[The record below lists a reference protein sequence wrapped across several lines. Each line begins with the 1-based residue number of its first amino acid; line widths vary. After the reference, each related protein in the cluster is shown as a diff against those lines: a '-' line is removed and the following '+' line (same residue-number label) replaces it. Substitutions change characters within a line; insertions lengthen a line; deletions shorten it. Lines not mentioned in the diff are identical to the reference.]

1 MAKDESQESLLKR
14 EREIKKSIGV
24 SPAFAAA
31 AAYEGVPRVTKHLLG
46 DAPMGL
52 AQMVQSGK
60 DISKLDKGGTPLR
73 QIAEFTRDEV
83 KAIQRFARESGVKV
97 PIVSGVSPV
106 MREMRSGYFQPE
118 KLPTERVAETISKLL
133 KKNPV
138 LRPAGAISHIG
149 LSGTSLP
156 MAFHEIGHASSI
168 AGSHRA
174 RRILQDISSLTGPGA
189 SVGNLARMAIAG
201 NVLAPP
207 DEESSAARRFAYEH
221 APILAAA
228 TFAPVLAEELRA
240 SGKALGGMRRH
251 GLGTFKAIKE
261 LAPMFGT
268 YAGAAAAPVIATLL
282 AKKLVKALHAKNSEK
297 TAAAKPAKQAKPPKM
312 GKPTQEVVPRAGG
325 LLRTGATAGWH
336 IGKTAPK
343 PKSHSPNSD
352 LTATARGRSVAKG
365 PSNSAY
371 FKDTLHSLYNP
382 QRGFR
387 IGSIG

>member
-1 MAKDESQESLLKR
+1 MAKEESRESILQR

-31 AAYEGVPRVTKHLLG
+31 AAYEGVPIVTRHILG

-52 AQMVQSGK
+52 AHMVQSGK

-83 KAIQRFARESGVKV
+83 KAIQRFASESGVKV
-97 PIVSGVSPV
+97 PIVSGVSEA
-106 MREMRSGYFQPE
+106 MREMKSGYFQPE
-118 KLPTERVAETISKLL
+118 KLPSQRAGESIAKLL
-133 KKNPV
+133 KKKIPKQS
-138 LRPAGAISHIG
+138 ISHIG
-149 LSGTSLP
+149 LAGTSLP
-156 MAFHEIGHASSI
+156 MAFHEIGHASSV

-174 RRILQDISSLTGPGA
+174 RRILQDVSSLTGPGG
-189 SVGNLARMAIAG
+189 SIGNLARLAIAG
-201 NVLAPP
+201 NVLAPV
-207 DEESSAARRFAYEH
+207 DEDSSAARRFAYEH

-261 LAPMFGT
+261 LVPMFGT

-282 AKKLVKALHAKNSEK
+282 AKKLVQVLHAKSEEK
-297 TAAAKPAKQAKPPKM
+297 TAAAKPV
-312 GKPTQEVVPRAGG
+312 EVVTPRAGG
-325 LLRTGATAGWH
+325 ALRTGATAGWH

-352 LTATARGRSVAKG
+352 LTATASGRSTARA
-365 PSNSAY
+365 PSNTAY
-371 FKDTLHSLYNP
+371 FKDTLESLYNP

-387 IGSIG
+387 IGSIS